1 MTLRL
6 TRRGALASG
15 LAAAGGTL
23 AAPAYAQTR
32 ERVAR
37 IWGEPDDRA
46 WERAHAHYLG
56 QFTQFSDIQDERPL
70 PLPEL
75 EAACGCC

>member
-1 MTLRL
+1 MPENLPAAFAAAL
-6 TRRGALASG
+6 TETAPPPSWPAP
-15 LAAAGGTL
+15 LAALWWL
-23 AAPAYAQTR
+23 AKDPSGRDPA
-32 ERVAR
+32 
-37 IWGEPDDRA
+37 A

-70 PLPEL
+70 PLTEL